1 MKIEITNLDKFY
13 GKKHVLKNISLTLE
27 NGVYGLIGP
36 NGTGKTTF
44 LHVLLSLLKF
54 ENGKIIP
61 DQGVAFASDE
71 YIAKIGYLPQYPVFY
86 PAFTAYDFLSYM
98 CVLKETEKDRIDEK
112 VNELLQLVNL
122 SEEKH
127 TPIKA
132 FSGGMRQRL
141 GIAQA
146 LINDPELLVLDE
158 PTAGLDPKERIRFR
172 NIISRLS
179 KNRIVIFS
187 SHIIS
192 DIEYI
197 ADKIILLKEG
207 TIIEESTQAQ
217 ILKKIGDSIQ
227 ELEVSKH
234 ELDGLFRQMQIVRIS
249 ETDHY
254 TYRIR
259 VISDKKIGQQ
269 AQPNIEDIYMYYF
282 GDKNEKNDTF

>member
-61 DQGVAFASDE
+61 DQGVAFASDD

-122 SEEKH
+122 SEEKD

-207 TIIEESTQAQ
+207 RIIEESTQAQ
-217 ILKKIGDSIQ
+217 ILKKIGDAIQ

-249 ETDHY
+249 ETDHH
-254 TYRIR
+254 TYKIRI
-259 VISDKKIGQQ
+259 ISDKKIGQQ

>member
-1 MKIEITNLDKFY
+1 MKIEIVNLNKYY
-13 GKKHVLKNISLTLE
+13 GKKHILKDINITLE

-36 NGTGKTTF
+36 NGVGKTTF
-44 LHVLLSLLKF
+44 LHVLLSLLSF
-54 ENGKIIP
+54 EKGKISVDGEI
-61 DQGVAFASDE
+61 VFASDD
-71 YIAKIGYLPQYPVFY
+71 YIRKIGYLPQYPTFY
-86 PAFTAYDFLSYM
+86 PLFTAYDFLCYM
-98 CVLKETEKDRIDEK
+98 CILKDIKKELINEK
-112 VNELLQLVNL
+112 VEELLRLVNL
-122 SEEKH
+122 NEERD
-127 TPIKA
+127 TLIKS

-197 ADKIILLKEG
+197 ADKIVLLKDG
-207 TIIEESTQAQ
+207 KIIEESTQSE
-217 ILKKIGDSIQ
+217 ILNKISESIQ
-227 ELEVSKH
+227 ELVVSQS
-234 ELDGLFRQMQIVRIS
+234 ELDNLFTKMQIIRINQI
-249 ETDHY
+249 DNQKY
-254 TYRIR
+254 KIR
-259 VISDKKIGQQ
+259 VINEESIGEQVQ
-269 AQPNIEDIYMYYF
+269 ANIEDIYMYYF